1 VVDRA
6 RVLITGFSM
15 GGRGTWYMAARHA
28 DLLTGVIVMA
38 TEPGEGS
45 LE

>member
-1 VVDRA
+1 
-6 RVLITGFSM
+6 
-15 GGRGTWYMAARHA
+15 MAARHA